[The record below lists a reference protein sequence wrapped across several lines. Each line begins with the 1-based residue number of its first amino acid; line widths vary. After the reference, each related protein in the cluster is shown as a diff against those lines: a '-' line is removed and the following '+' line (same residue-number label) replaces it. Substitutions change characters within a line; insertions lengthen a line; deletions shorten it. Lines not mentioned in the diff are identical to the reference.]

1 MFDVDALNYS
11 EQHTQEVLDK
21 IKEERAYIREIQQT
35 NLEANAKRDYWQR
48 IDATGISATKT
59 YTIQIKCRKPGHND
73 FVLTAHKIVDAQ
85 AIEQC
90 QGFYWH
96 GDKYTFSIFAD
107 IYAEYLGDGSIYSI
121 TREELETLESRFSEE
136 LSAKISLIVQSKRKN
151 SNGDYFHIGEYD
163 VFISQSDLAW
173 LQFVVSAHYNSRL
186 KKYFAKNFELPV

>member
-21 IKEERAYIREIQQT
+21 IKEERAYIREIQLT
-35 NLEANAKRDYWQR
+35 NLDANAKRDYWQR

-59 YTIQIKCRKPGHND
+59 YTIQIKCRKPSHND

-85 AIEQC
+85 AKEQC

-96 GDKYTFSIFAD
+96 GDKYTFSIYAD

-136 LSAKISLIVQSKRKN
+136 LSSKISLVVQSKRKN
-151 SNGDYFHIGEYD
+151 SNGDYFYIGEYD

-173 LQFVVSAHYNSRL
+173 LQFIIAAHYNSRL
-186 KKYFAKNFELPV
+186 RNFFAKTFPLPV

>member
-48 IDATGISATKT
+48 IDATGISASKT
-59 YTIQIKCRKPGHND
+59 YTIQIKCRKPGHDD
-73 FVLTAHKIVDAQ
+73 FVLTAHKIVDSQ
-85 AIEQC
+85 AKEQC
-90 QGFYWH
+90 QGFWWR

-121 TREELETLESRFSEE
+121 SREELETLESRFSEE
-136 LSAKISLIVQSKRKN
+136 LSSKIGLVVQSKRKN
-151 SNGDYFHIGEYD
+151 SSGDYFYIGEYD

-173 LQFVVSAHYNSRL
+173 LQFIVSTHYNSRL
-186 KKYFAKNFELPV
+186 KKFFAKSFQIPV

>member
-1 MFDVDALNYS
+1 MFDVNALNYS
-11 EQHTQEVLDK
+11 EEHTQDVLDRL
-21 IKEERAYIREIQQT
+21 KEDRGYIREIQLT
-35 NLEANAKRDYWQR
+35 NLDANAKRDYWQR

-59 YTIQIKCRKPGHND
+59 YTIQIKCRKPSHND

-85 AIEQC
+85 AKEQC

-96 GDKYTFSIFAD
+96 GDKYTFSIYAD

-136 LSAKISLIVQSKRKN
+136 LSSKISLVVQSKRKN
-151 SNGDYFHIGEYD
+151 SNGDYFYIGEYD

-173 LQFVVSAHYNSRL
+173 LQFIIAAHYNSRL
-186 KKYFAKNFELPV
+186 RNFFAKTFPLPV

>member
-48 IDATGISATKT
+48 IDATGISASKT
-59 YTIQIKCRKPGHND
+59 STIQIKCRKPGHDD
-73 FVLTAHKIVDAQ
+73 FVLTAHKIVDSQ
-85 AIEQC
+85 AKEQC
-90 QGFYWH
+90 QGFWWR

-121 TREELETLESRFSEE
+121 SREELETLESRFSEE
-136 LSAKISLIVQSKRKN
+136 LSSKIGLVVQSKRKN
-151 SNGDYFHIGEYD
+151 SSGDYFYIGEYD

-173 LQFVVSAHYNSRL
+173 LQFIVSTHYNSRL
-186 KKYFAKNFELPV
+186 KKFFAKSFQIPV

>member
-1 MFDVDALNYS
+1 MFDKDALNYS

-21 IKEERAYIREIQQT
+21 LKEERGYLREIQTT
-35 NLEANAKRDYWQR
+35 NLNDNAKRDYWQR

-59 YTIQIKCRKPGHND
+59 YAIQVKCRKPGHND

-85 AIEQC
+85 AKEQC
-90 QGFYWH
+90 QGFYRR

-107 IYAEYLGDGSIYSI
+107 IYAEYLGDGSSFSV

-136 LSAKISLIVQSKRKN
+136 LSAKISLVVQSKRKN
-151 SNGDYFHIGEYD
+151 SSGDYFHIGEYD

-173 LQFVVSAHYNSRL
+173 LQFIVSTHYNSRL
-186 KKYFAKNFELPV
+186 KKFFSKNFPLPV

>member
-96 GDKYTFSIFAD
+96 GEKYTFSIFAD
-107 IYAEYLGDGSIYSI
+107 IYAEYLGDGNIFSI

-151 SNGDYFHIGEYD
+151 SSGDYFYIGEYD

-173 LQFVVSAHYNSRL
+173 LQFIVSTHYNSRL
-186 KKYFAKNFELPV
+186 RKYFAKNFELPV

>member
-1 MFDVDALNYS
+1 MFDKDALSYS
-11 EQHTQEVLDK
+11 EEHTQEVLDRL
-21 IKEERAYIREIQQT
+21 KEDRGYIREIQLT
-35 NLEANAKRDYWQR
+35 NLDANAKRDYWQR

-59 YTIQIKCRKPGHND
+59 YTIQIKCRKPSHND

-85 AIEQC
+85 AKEQC

-96 GDKYTFSIFAD
+96 GDKYTFSIYAD

-136 LSAKISLIVQSKRKN
+136 LSSKISLVVQSKRKN
-151 SNGDYFHIGEYD
+151 SNGDYFYIGEYD

-173 LQFVVSAHYNSRL
+173 LQFIIAAHYNSRL
-186 KKYFAKNFELPV
+186 RNFFAKTFPLPV

>member
-1 MFDVDALNYS
+1 MFDADALNYS
-11 EQHTQEVLDK
+11 EQHTQEVLDRL
-21 IKEERAYIREIQQT
+21 KEERGYLREIQQT
-35 NLEANAKRDYWQR
+35 KLDANAKRDYWQR
-48 IDATGISATKT
+48 IDATGISASKT
-59 YTIQIKCRKPGHND
+59 YAIQVKCRKPGHDD

-85 AIEQC
+85 AKEQC
-90 QGFYWH
+90 QGFWWH
-96 GDKYTFSIFAD
+96 GEKYTFSIYAD
-107 IYAEYLGDGSIYSI
+107 IYAEYLGDGNIYSI
-121 TREELETLESRFSEE
+121 SREELETLESRFSEE

>member
-48 IDATGISATKT
+48 IDATGISASKT
-59 YTIQIKCRKPGHND
+59 YTIQIKCRKPGHDD
-73 FVLTAHKIVDAQ
+73 FVLTAHKIVDPQ
-85 AIEQC
+85 AKEQC
-90 QGFYWH
+90 QGFWWR

-107 IYAEYLGDGSIYSI
+107 IYAEYLGDGNIYSI

-136 LSAKISLIVQSKRKN
+136 LSEHISLIVQSKRKN
-151 SNGDYFHIGEYD
+151 SSGDYFRIGEYD
-163 VFISQSDLAW
+163 VFFNQSNLAW
-173 LQFVVSAHYNSRL
+173 LQFIVSTHYNSRL
-186 KKYFAKNFELPV
+186 KKFFSKSFPLPV